1 MTELSRIVPP
11 PMQDLIPETAPF
23 TREQR
28 LWLNGFFAGLLSV
41 EAELGTAG
49 PNGAAPAASEDDG
62 APWHD
67 ASTPIEERMRLAEGR
82 PLPRRLFAA
91 MAQQDC
97 GQCGYMC
104 ETYSKAIADGT
115 ETKLNL
121 CVPGGKETSRMLKGL
136 LEPASAV
143 PAAPKSGA
151 VAAPPKPKA
160 PEHGT
165 RDAPVDAVFRMATR
179 LNGKGSEKDTRH
191 VVLDIAG
198 SGLAYAPG
206 DSFGIYPRNDPALAE
221 AMLAALHVPRDFPMG
236 GKPIARR

>member
-1 MTELSRIVPP
+1 
-11 PMQDLIPETAPF
+11 

-28 LWLNGFFAGLLSV
+28 LWLNGFFAGLLSA

-49 PNGAAPAASEDDG
+49 PNGAAPAAGEVDG

-121 CVPGGKETSRMLKGL
+121 CVPGGKETSRMLKRL
-136 LEPASAV
+136 LEET
-143 PAAPKSGA
+143 PAAA
-151 VAAPPKPKA
+151 VKA
-160 PEHGT
+160 PAPAKAAEPREPVLGT
-165 RDAPVDAVFRMATR
+165 R
-179 LNGKGSEKDTRH
+179 
-191 VVLDIAG
+191 
-198 SGLAYAPG
+198 
-206 DSFGIYPRNDPALAE
+206 E
-221 AMLAALHVPRDFPMG
+221 A
-236 GKPIARR
+236 